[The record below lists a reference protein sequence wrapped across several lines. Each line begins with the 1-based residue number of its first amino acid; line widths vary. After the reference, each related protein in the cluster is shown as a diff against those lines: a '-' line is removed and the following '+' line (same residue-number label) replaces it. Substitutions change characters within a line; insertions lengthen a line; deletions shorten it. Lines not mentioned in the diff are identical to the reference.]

1 MVVLDDYRMVK
12 YLRKHLDFDKVIL
25 RSENPMYDDME
36 LPRSAI
42 RKLFFVDNIIHIDT
56 RM

>member
-1 MVVLDDYRMVK
+1 M
-12 YLRKHLDFDKVIL
+12 VIL
-25 RSENPMYDDME
+25 RSENRMYDDIE